1 VSTGPKSASGLIW
14 PIKGPIS
21 SYFGPSHPLG
31 IDIDLYNNPNGAE
44 VAAMDGTVSFAG
56 GNTCCSYGLYVVV
69 DHPNGWQTLYAH
81 MSQIKVTK
89 GQSVKQGQVLGLG
102 GRTGY
107 ATGNHLHFE
116 LHING
121 NVVNPLNYL
130 P

>member
-1 VSTGPKSASGLIW
+1 
-14 PIKGPIS
+14 
-21 SYFGPSHPLG
+21 
-31 IDIDLYNNPNGAE
+31 
-44 VAAMDGTVSFAG
+44 MDGTVSFAG

-89 GQSVKQGQVLGLG
+89 GQTVKQGQVLGLA

-121 NVVNPLNYL
+121 QVVNPLNYL